1 MEERKITLVDDEQTL
16 EFYVLEETKLNGSD
30 YLLVTDAED
39 EEEEADCYILK
50 DMSREGEAD
59 ALYEFV
65 EDEAELEGLMKI
77 FEELLDDVN
86 EEKVKDLLR
95 EKGLKVT
102 SQRLMVLNILSAHGD
117 EHLTVEEIY
126 DLAKEE
132 SPEIGLA
139 TIYRTVQVLLE
150 LHVIEKVTFDDGF
163 ARYELNGE
171 ETGSGHRHHHAICTQ
186 CGKVYSLETD
196 LLDTLEKQVFESLG
210 FEVTDHEVKLYG
222 LCSACRRKAQNAMEV
237 KT

>member
-1 MEERKITLVDDEQTL
+1 M
-16 EFYVLEETKLNGSD
+16 
-30 YLLVTDAED
+30 
-39 EEEEADCYILK
+39 
-50 DMSREGEAD
+50 
-59 ALYEFV
+59 
-65 EDEAELEGLMKI
+65 
-77 FEELLDDVN
+77 N

-150 LHVIEKVTFDDGF
+150 LHVIEKVTLDDGF

>member
-1 MEERKITLVDDEQTL
+1 M
-16 EFYVLEETKLNGSD
+16 
-30 YLLVTDAED
+30 
-39 EEEEADCYILK
+39 
-50 DMSREGEAD
+50 
-59 ALYEFV
+59 
-65 EDEAELEGLMKI
+65 
-77 FEELLDDVN
+77 N

-196 LLDTLEKQVFESLG
+196 LLDALEKQVFESLG

>member
-1 MEERKITLVDDEQTL
+1 M
-16 EFYVLEETKLNGSD
+16 
-30 YLLVTDAED
+30 
-39 EEEEADCYILK
+39 
-50 DMSREGEAD
+50 
-59 ALYEFV
+59 
-65 EDEAELEGLMKI
+65 
-77 FEELLDDVN
+77 N

-171 ETGSGHRHHHAICTQ
+171 ETGSGPRHHHAICTQ

>member
-1 MEERKITLVDDEQTL
+1 M
-16 EFYVLEETKLNGSD
+16 
-30 YLLVTDAED
+30 
-39 EEEEADCYILK
+39 
-50 DMSREGEAD
+50 
-59 ALYEFV
+59 
-65 EDEAELEGLMKI
+65 
-77 FEELLDDVN
+77 N

-150 LHVIEKVTFDDGF
+150 LRVIEKVTFDDGF

>member
-1 MEERKITLVDDEQTL
+1 M
-16 EFYVLEETKLNGSD
+16 
-30 YLLVTDAED
+30 
-39 EEEEADCYILK
+39 
-50 DMSREGEAD
+50 
-59 ALYEFV
+59 
-65 EDEAELEGLMKI
+65 
-77 FEELLDDVN
+77 N

-171 ETGSGHRHHHAICTQ
+171 ETGPGHRHHHAICTQ

>member
-1 MEERKITLVDDEQTL
+1 M
-16 EFYVLEETKLNGSD
+16 
-30 YLLVTDAED
+30 
-39 EEEEADCYILK
+39 
-50 DMSREGEAD
+50 
-59 ALYEFV
+59 
-65 EDEAELEGLMKI
+65 
-77 FEELLDDVN
+77 N

-95 EKGLKVT
+95 EKG
-102 SQRLMVLNILSAHGD
+102 LMVLNILSAHGD

>member
-1 MEERKITLVDDEQTL
+1 M
-16 EFYVLEETKLNGSD
+16 
-30 YLLVTDAED
+30 
-39 EEEEADCYILK
+39 
-50 DMSREGEAD
+50 
-59 ALYEFV
+59 
-65 EDEAELEGLMKI
+65 
-77 FEELLDDVN
+77 N

-163 ARYELNGE
+163 DRYELNGE

>member
-1 MEERKITLVDDEQTL
+1 M
-16 EFYVLEETKLNGSD
+16 
-30 YLLVTDAED
+30 
-39 EEEEADCYILK
+39 
-50 DMSREGEAD
+50 
-59 ALYEFV
+59 
-65 EDEAELEGLMKI
+65 
-77 FEELLDDVN
+77 N

-126 DLAKEE
+126 DLAKE

>member
-1 MEERKITLVDDEQTL
+1 M
-16 EFYVLEETKLNGSD
+16 
-30 YLLVTDAED
+30 
-39 EEEEADCYILK
+39 
-50 DMSREGEAD
+50 
-59 ALYEFV
+59 
-65 EDEAELEGLMKI
+65 
-77 FEELLDDVN
+77 N

-196 LLDTLEKQVFESLG
+196 LLDT
-210 FEVTDHEVKLYG
+210 
-222 LCSACRRKAQNAMEV
+222 
-237 KT
+237 

>member
-1 MEERKITLVDDEQTL
+1 M
-16 EFYVLEETKLNGSD
+16 
-30 YLLVTDAED
+30 
-39 EEEEADCYILK
+39 
-50 DMSREGEAD
+50 
-59 ALYEFV
+59 
-65 EDEAELEGLMKI
+65 
-77 FEELLDDVN
+77 N

-196 LLDTLEKQVFESLG
+196 LLDTLESR
-210 FEVTDHEVKLYG
+210 
-222 LCSACRRKAQNAMEV
+222 CSRVWALRLRTMR
-237 KT
+237 

>member
-1 MEERKITLVDDEQTL
+1 M
-16 EFYVLEETKLNGSD
+16 
-30 YLLVTDAED
+30 
-39 EEEEADCYILK
+39 
-50 DMSREGEAD
+50 
-59 ALYEFV
+59 
-65 EDEAELEGLMKI
+65 
-77 FEELLDDVN
+77 N

-210 FEVTDHEVKLYG
+210 LEVTDHEVKLYG

>member
-1 MEERKITLVDDEQTL
+1 M
-16 EFYVLEETKLNGSD
+16 
-30 YLLVTDAED
+30 
-39 EEEEADCYILK
+39 
-50 DMSREGEAD
+50 
-59 ALYEFV
+59 
-65 EDEAELEGLMKI
+65 
-77 FEELLDDVN
+77 N

-196 LLDTLEKQVFESLG
+196 LLNTLEKQVFESLG

>member
-1 MEERKITLVDDEQTL
+1 M
-16 EFYVLEETKLNGSD
+16 
-30 YLLVTDAED
+30 
-39 EEEEADCYILK
+39 
-50 DMSREGEAD
+50 
-59 ALYEFV
+59 
-65 EDEAELEGLMKI
+65 
-77 FEELLDDVN
+77 N
-86 EEKVKDLLR
+86 EEKVKDFLR

-102 SQRLMVLNILSAHGD
+102 SQRLMVLNILSTHGD

-196 LLDTLEKQVFESLG
+196 LLDTLEKQVFKSLG

>member
-1 MEERKITLVDDEQTL
+1 M
-16 EFYVLEETKLNGSD
+16 
-30 YLLVTDAED
+30 
-39 EEEEADCYILK
+39 
-50 DMSREGEAD
+50 
-59 ALYEFV
+59 
-65 EDEAELEGLMKI
+65 
-77 FEELLDDVN
+77 N

-150 LHVIEKVTFDDGF
+150 LHVIEKVTFDDCF

>member
-1 MEERKITLVDDEQTL
+1 MNDET
-16 EFYVLEETKLNGSD
+16 
-30 YLLVTDAED
+30 
-39 EEEEADCYILK
+39 
-50 DMSREGEAD
+50 
-59 ALYEFV
+59 
-65 EDEAELEGLMKI
+65 
-77 FEELLDDVN
+77 
-86 EEKVKDLLR
+86 VKGLLR
-95 EKGLKVT
+95 KAGLKVT
-102 SQRLMVLNILSAHGD
+102 NQRMMVLDIIASHPA
-117 EHLTVEEIY
+117 EHLTAEEIY
-126 DLAKEE
+126 DLAKVN

-196 LLDTLEKQVFESLG
+196 LLDTLEKQVFKSLG

>member
-1 MEERKITLVDDEQTL
+1 M
-16 EFYVLEETKLNGSD
+16 
-30 YLLVTDAED
+30 
-39 EEEEADCYILK
+39 
-50 DMSREGEAD
+50 
-59 ALYEFV
+59 
-65 EDEAELEGLMKI
+65 
-77 FEELLDDVN
+77 N

-95 EKGLKVT
+95 EKGLKFP

>member
-1 MEERKITLVDDEQTL
+1 M
-16 EFYVLEETKLNGSD
+16 
-30 YLLVTDAED
+30 
-39 EEEEADCYILK
+39 
-50 DMSREGEAD
+50 
-59 ALYEFV
+59 
-65 EDEAELEGLMKI
+65 
-77 FEELLDDVN
+77 N

-102 SQRLMVLNILSAHGD
+102 SQRLMVLNILSARGD

>member
-1 MEERKITLVDDEQTL
+1 M
-16 EFYVLEETKLNGSD
+16 
-30 YLLVTDAED
+30 
-39 EEEEADCYILK
+39 
-50 DMSREGEAD
+50 
-59 ALYEFV
+59 
-65 EDEAELEGLMKI
+65 
-77 FEELLDDVN
+77 N

-102 SQRLMVLNILSAHGD
+102 SQRLMVLNILCAHGD

-139 TIYRTVQVLLE
+139 TIYRTVQVPLE

>member
-1 MEERKITLVDDEQTL
+1 M
-16 EFYVLEETKLNGSD
+16 
-30 YLLVTDAED
+30 
-39 EEEEADCYILK
+39 
-50 DMSREGEAD
+50 
-59 ALYEFV
+59 
-65 EDEAELEGLMKI
+65 
-77 FEELLDDVN
+77 N

-95 EKGLKVT
+95 DKGLKVT

>member
-1 MEERKITLVDDEQTL
+1 M
-16 EFYVLEETKLNGSD
+16 
-30 YLLVTDAED
+30 
-39 EEEEADCYILK
+39 
-50 DMSREGEAD
+50 
-59 ALYEFV
+59 
-65 EDEAELEGLMKI
+65 
-77 FEELLDDVN
+77 N

-163 ARYELNGE
+163 VRYELNGE

>member
-1 MEERKITLVDDEQTL
+1 M
-16 EFYVLEETKLNGSD
+16 
-30 YLLVTDAED
+30 
-39 EEEEADCYILK
+39 
-50 DMSREGEAD
+50 
-59 ALYEFV
+59 
-65 EDEAELEGLMKI
+65 
-77 FEELLDDVN
+77 N

-102 SQRLMVLNILSAHGD
+102 SQRLMVLNILSTHGD

-186 CGKVYSLETD
+186 CGKV
-196 LLDTLEKQVFESLG
+196 
-210 FEVTDHEVKLYG
+210 
-222 LCSACRRKAQNAMEV
+222 
-237 KT
+237 

>member
-1 MEERKITLVDDEQTL
+1 M
-16 EFYVLEETKLNGSD
+16 
-30 YLLVTDAED
+30 
-39 EEEEADCYILK
+39 
-50 DMSREGEAD
+50 
-59 ALYEFV
+59 
-65 EDEAELEGLMKI
+65 
-77 FEELLDDVN
+77 N

-186 CGKVYSLETD
+186 CGKVYSLETN

>member
-1 MEERKITLVDDEQTL
+1 M
-16 EFYVLEETKLNGSD
+16 
-30 YLLVTDAED
+30 
-39 EEEEADCYILK
+39 
-50 DMSREGEAD
+50 
-59 ALYEFV
+59 
-65 EDEAELEGLMKI
+65 
-77 FEELLDDVN
+77 N

-102 SQRLMVLNILSAHGD
+102 SQWLMVLNILSTHGD

-196 LLDTLEKQVFESLG
+196 LLDTLEKQVFKSLG

>member
-1 MEERKITLVDDEQTL
+1 M
-16 EFYVLEETKLNGSD
+16 
-30 YLLVTDAED
+30 
-39 EEEEADCYILK
+39 
-50 DMSREGEAD
+50 
-59 ALYEFV
+59 
-65 EDEAELEGLMKI
+65 
-77 FEELLDDVN
+77 N

-163 ARYELNGE
+163 ARYELNGA